1 MKIKDVKK
9 HHMFYVTTNMAARRD
24 RCFIDNSHMPTAGM
38 PTIRTDTGRPG
49 VPPGRCK
56 ADIESLGDETSAK
69 AIINPSIFT
78 NYGLNH
84 RDFFLPRKPDYIRKL
99 FENTGY
105 EFPKDTFEKLWQA
118 GVEVDKTGS
127 VCIDTFKRLLAE
139 SLPPPTFK
147 NHEESKCQY

>member
-1 MKIKDVKK
+1 
-9 HHMFYVTTNMAARRD
+9 
-24 RCFIDNSHMPTAGM
+24 MPTAGM

-84 RDFFLPRKPDYIRKL
+84 RDFFLVKFLQIYYLTKQISI
-99 FENTGY
+99 F
-105 EFPKDTFEKLWQA
+105 
-118 GVEVDKTGS
+118 
-127 VCIDTFKRLLAE
+127 LA
-139 SLPPPTFK
+139 
-147 NHEESKCQY
+147 